1 LTGLSELL
9 YALERM
15 TTADAIRH
23 YGTQQ
28 KLADALGI
36 TQSTVS
42 EWGEFPPPLRQL
54 QIQDLTRAKLR
65 AERDV
70 FTKKRRAA

>member
-1 LTGLSELL
+1 
-9 YALERM
+9 M
-15 TTADAIRH
+15 TTADAIRY

-36 TQSTVS
+36 SQSTVA

-54 QIQDLTRAKLR
+54 QLQDVTKARLR

-70 FTKKRRAA
+70 FKKKRVA